1 MKIFGIGT
9 DVINISR
16 IDKLIK
22 KNSSKFIN
30 RTFTKL
36 EKNYCEK
43 KKNSSSF
50 YAKRFAAKEAFS
62 KALGTGIKKDLS
74 FKNIEIF
81 NNKIY
86 NNKTA
91 NTLFVEILMSEK
103 NAETILRSMNE
114 TGVLG
119 RFVPDFGQV
128 VAQIYHDMYHVFTV
142 DEHTLNAIGILRKIY
157 SGEMNEKFSY
167 VRNIADKIISRKV
180 LIIALFFH
188 DIAKGRGGDHSILGS
203 EIAEKVCLRL
213 GLRADEVETI
223 SWLVKYHLLMSNIAF
238 KRDINDIET
247 IRSFCDEVQSAE
259 RLRLLYVLTVVDIDA
274 VGPNIWNEWKGIK
287 DIVNSL

>member
-81 NNKIY
+81 NNKTGKPSIKIKGKSLALLKKKLK
-86 NNKTA
+86 NNK
-91 NTLFVEILMSEK
+91 F
-103 NAETILRSMNE
+103 
-114 TGVLG
+114 
-119 RFVPDFGQV
+119 D
-128 VAQIYHDMYHVFTV
+128 IYLSLSDDYPWAS
-142 DEHTLNAIGILRKIY
+142 AI
-157 SGEMNEKFSY
+157 
-167 VRNIADKIISRKV
+167 VIISYSK
-180 LIIALFFH
+180 
-188 DIAKGRGGDHSILGS
+188 
-203 EIAEKVCLRL
+203 
-213 GLRADEVETI
+213 
-223 SWLVKYHLLMSNIAF
+223 
-238 KRDINDIET
+238 
-247 IRSFCDEVQSAE
+247 
-259 RLRLLYVLTVVDIDA
+259 
-274 VGPNIWNEWKGIK
+274 
-287 DIVNSL
+287 